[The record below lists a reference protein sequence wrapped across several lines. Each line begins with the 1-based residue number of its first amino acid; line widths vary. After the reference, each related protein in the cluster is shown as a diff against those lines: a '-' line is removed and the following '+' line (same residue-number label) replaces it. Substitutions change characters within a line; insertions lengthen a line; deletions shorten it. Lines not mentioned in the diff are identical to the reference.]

1 MKLTIIIPHY
11 NTPNLLKKLLDST
24 PDKNNIEV
32 LVIDDKSNKFLD
44 IYDEI
49 QSDYSHRVKFLK
61 NETANKGAG
70 TCRNIGLDFAKGEWI
85 LFADSDDFFVE
96 NFYEKIEPFFASEYD
111 VVIFTPTSMY
121 ADSGELSERHK
132 FYKDLIDKYLDRK
145 TLERELKL
153 KYVYFVVWSKL
164 IKRSLIEKNE
174 IRFDEV
180 IAKNDVMFSAK
191 VSYFMKKFLVSEEI
205 IYCVTRSEGSLT
217 VRTNEEVFYSR
228 LNVEIDHYKY
238 LKDRLSRKEFMLLG
252 LSGRASL
259 FDAVFRYKFG
269 IKKTYEVIKKLKKND
284 VKILTFDLLNPV
296 YIFKKIKSYF
306 NIHHS
311 DKKYFKK

>member
-1 MKLTIIIPHY
+1 M
-11 NTPNLLKKLLDST
+11 KKLLDST